1 MDKEAI
7 ANLLETKHNNLFT
20 FLKTQEL
27 EHWEIGP
34 PGKWTTGQHT
44 LHLLQSIIPLN
55 KALSL
60 PKFIL
65 KYKFGKSNRD
75 TRDYETV
82 ISNYSNK
89 LKSVNGK
96 TFGPSK
102 NMRVPNT
109 NDKKYIINRL
119 KIQNK
124 KLQHKLLKWSDEDLD
139 NYILPHPLMGK
150 MTVREIVMWTAFHIE
165 QHTLSLHKNY

>member
-20 FLKTQEL
+20 FLKTQDL
-27 EHWEIGP
+27 EHWETGP
-34 PGKWTTGQHT
+34 SGKWTTGQQA

-65 KYKFGKSNRD
+65 KYKFGKANRE
-75 TRDYETV
+75 TRCYETV
-82 ISNYSNK
+82 ITNYSNK
-89 LKSVNGK
+89 LKDAKGL

-102 NMRVPNT
+102 NMKVPKT
-109 NDKKYIINRL
+109 KDKKYIINRL

-124 KLQHKLLKWSDEDLD
+124 KLQHKLLKWSDKDLD
-139 NYILPHPLMGK
+139 NYILPHPIMGK
-150 MTVREIVMWTAFHIE
+150 MTIREIVMWTAFHVE
-165 QHTLSLHKNY
+165 QHTISLQKNY